1 MNIFNFSAARN
12 TPDSPLHDEARDWLV
27 LLTSGRA
34 TVADAKALRQWCAQ
48 SPDHARAFEQAKV
61 LWRQLAPAAEQFS
74 RPRHFGRRAFL
85 GGAIAASAAVLMVRV
100 TVPGGFAGLTAD
112 YRTEVGE
119 QRRVELSDGVRL
131 ELNTQTRISRRDD
144 GIELLEGEVEVLANV
159 AMPLRVQ
166 AGGGWLSTAQAR
178 FNVRNTDHSVCVTC
192 IDGAVAVAVG
202 GRTVRLESGRQV
214 TYDAS
219 GVGEPVAVDT
229 QAVVAWREQVLVF
242 DNATLATVVDEIN
255 RYRPGMLLLMN
266 AQLGKRRVQA
276 RFSLNQLAGVA
287 LLIRDAYG
295 AKCTELP
302 GGVVLLS

>member
-1 MNIFNFSAARN
+1 MAG
-12 TPDSPLHDEARDWLV
+12 W
-27 LLTSGRA
+27 LTSGACR
-34 TVADAKALRQWCAQ
+34 VN
-48 SPDHARAFEQAKV
+48 
-61 LWRQLAPAAEQFS
+61 
-74 RPRHFGRRAFL
+74 
-85 GGAIAASAAVLMVRV
+85 ASL
-100 TVPGGFAGLTAD
+100 
-112 YRTEVGE
+112 
-119 QRRVELSDGVRL
+119 RVELGDGVRL
-131 ELNTQTRISRRDD
+131 ELNTQTRISRREG
-144 GIELLEGEVEVLANV
+144 GIELLEGEVEVLADA
-159 AMPLRVQ
+159 AMPLQVQ
-166 AGGGWLSTAQAR
+166 AGGGWLSAARAR

-192 IDGAVAVAVG
+192 IDGALLVGVG
-202 GRTVRLESGRQV
+202 GRTVRLEGGRQL

-219 GVGEPVAVDT
+219 GVGEPVAVDV

-276 RFSLNQLAGVA
+276 RFSLHQLAGVA